1 MLHNIGKYN
10 LEILEKSD
18 FETFAI
24 LSHSKCARFFSKRRT
39 CPLLFTIGTTDVEA
53 LEIIFKILL
62 SKQNKRNKNVDRRKE
77 GDTIRKKMKV
87 GTNR

>member
-1 MLHNIGKYN
+1 MLYNIGKYN
-10 LEILEKSD
+10 LQILEKSD
-18 FETFAI
+18 FKTFAI

-39 CPLLFTIGTTDVEA
+39 CPLLFEIGTTDVEA

-62 SKQNKRNKNVDRRKE
+62 SKRNKRNKNVFGRKE
-77 GDTIRKKMKV
+77 GDEIRRKMKV